1 MGLIKGSLSL
11 SRYLVKGDAPPDFWD
26 FVDRRIRANLFLDI
40 EDSTEEQAV
49 GWVSAHDYF
58 DTSFAYAS
66 YALDPYVVL
75 CLRWD
80 RRRVP
85 AGLLK
90 KYHTLEV
97 RKALNAREGR
107 GLSRADRED
116 LKEKVRLDLLRR
128 TPPATQVFEVCW
140 DTQRGE
146 VWLGSAGRAVRDVFE
161 DLFRRT
167 FDLQPWPRIPYLL
180 AGDLL
185 GAGPLSLRLEAAR
198 PLSLYD
204 GEA

>member
-1 MGLIKGSLSL
+1 MGLLRGSLSL
-11 SRYLVKGDAPPDFWD
+11 SRYQVKGDTPPDFWD

-49 GWVSAHDYF
+49 GWVSAHYYF

-75 CLRWD
+75 GLRWD

-85 AGLLK
+85 AGLIK

-97 RKALNAREGR
+97 RKALDAREGR

-128 TPPATQVFEVCW
+128 TPPSTQVFEVCW

-146 VWLGSAGRAVRDVFE
+146 VWLGSAGRGVRDLFE

-185 GAGPLSLRLEAAR
+185 GAGPLALRLEAAR
-198 PLSLYD
+198 PLSLYES
-204 GEA
+204 EA

>member
-11 SRYLVKGDAPPDFWD
+11 SRYQVKGDTPPDFWD

-40 EDSTEEQAV
+40 EGSSEEQAL
-49 GWVSAHDYF
+49 GWVSVHDYL
-58 DTSFAYAS
+58 DTAFAYAS

-75 CLRWD
+75 GLRLD

-90 KYHTLEV
+90 KYLRLEIN
-97 RKALNAREGR
+97 KALALREGR
-107 GLSRADRED
+107 GLSRTERED

-128 TPPATQVFEVCW
+128 IPPATQVFEVCW
-140 DTQRGE
+140 DTRRGE
-146 VWLGSAGRAVRDVFE
+146 VWLGSAARAVRDLFE

-167 FDLQPWPRIPYLL
+167 FDLTPWPRIPYLL

-185 GAGPLSLRLEAAR
+185 GQGPWGQRLEAAR
-198 PLSLYD
+198 PLSLYQ
-204 GEA
+204 GED